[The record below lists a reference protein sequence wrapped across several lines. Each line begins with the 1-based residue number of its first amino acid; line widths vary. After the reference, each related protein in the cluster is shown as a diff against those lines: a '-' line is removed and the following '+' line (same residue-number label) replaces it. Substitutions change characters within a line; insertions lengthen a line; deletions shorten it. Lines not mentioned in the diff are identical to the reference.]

1 MNSACSYGEERLAGL
16 LYEEGDEAENIEM
29 RAHLATCA
37 ECRAELES
45 LTSMKD
51 LLSAWPNAVNVPR
64 MVYVNE
70 SSGLLARMRRWTDEI
85 GRPVIRTVL
94 KPVVA
99 AVAVVLVFVA
109 SVALLDV
116 SVAPDGSVHIGFGSG
131 PPAVGPMS
139 DAAGA
144 AGEAAAAISR
154 EEFEEGLVR
163 VVSYMEEILRSRSSD
178 ERQLL
183 MAAIDERLQEQGMAM
198 SQQFR
203 GAVDAAF
210 TGMQRQHE
218 GDLGLVFAA
227 IDELGVITGT
237 ELQRMNTI
245 LASLLQREPDEK
257 E

>member
-16 LYEEGDEAENIEM
+16 LYEDGDETEIMEM

-64 MVYVNE
+64 MIYVNE
-70 SSGLLARMRRWTDEI
+70 SSGLPARLRRWADEI
-85 GRPVIRTVL
+85 GRPGIGVVL

-99 AVAVVLVFVA
+99 AAAMVMVFVA
-109 SVALLDV
+109 SAALLDV
-116 SVAPDGSVHIGFGSG
+116 RVAPDGRVQIGFGSG
-131 PPAVGPMS
+131 PPTADGIS

-144 AGEAAAAISR
+144 VAAAATAISR
-154 EEFEEGLVR
+154 EEFEEELAR
-163 VVSYMEEILRSRSSD
+163 VVSYMEELFRSRSDD

-183 MAAIDERLQEQGMAM
+183 MAAIDERMQDQGLAM
-198 SQQFR
+198 SRQLR
-203 GAVDAAF
+203 GVVDAAYSD
-210 TGMQRQHE
+210 MQRQHE
-218 GDLGLVFAA
+218 GDLGLVFSA

-245 LASLLQREPDEK
+245 LASLLQREPGEQ